1 MGIAR
6 ASGAYSSKKLE
17 VGGKRMSR
25 RRIRIAP
32 QVALLFLLMILGD
45 HSGLCFVTVVA
56 ALLHECGHLLAAR
69 LLHVP
74 ISGLQMSFLGA
85 RLEVSG
91 RILSYGEEW
100 LLCAAGPF
108 ASLCAAALA
117 APLWQI
123 FALSRAFSCASLVL
137 GLLNFLPIQSFDG
150 GRMLACTLARF
161 CGTRAADRGGRLCSF
176 LFLFLLWAVAVYFL
190 LRVGD
195 GLALFCFSLSL
206 FLRFFEGD

>member
-1 MGIAR
+1 
-6 ASGAYSSKKLE
+6 
-17 VGGKRMSR
+17 MSR

-117 APLWQI
+117 LREAGVKELLCV
-123 FALSRAFSCASLVL
+123 ALAQTPKKR
-137 GLLNFLPIQSFDG
+137 
-150 GRMLACTLARF
+150 
-161 CGTRAADRGGRLCSF
+161 
-176 LFLFLLWAVAVYFL
+176 
-190 LRVGD
+190 
-195 GLALFCFSLSL
+195 
-206 FLRFFEGD
+206 